1 MRRFYKKNVYKF
13 NYKKFSI
20 ATSVLLS
27 VSEAL
32 PFMES
37 YKSNGLIDSLR
48 KINNDLK
55 EIN

>member
-20 ATSVLLS
+20 VTSVLLS

-48 KINNDLK
+48 KINQDIK
-55 EIN
+55 ELS